1 MMRSNLVAVGNQ
13 ARPRFRLIQGGL
25 QCKTEFASLN
35 VVAAPETSPPFK
47 VDAIAYEE
55 DTWLMMSA
63 EPQFAEPPEHP
74 VRLMTDLIQ
83 AQPRPPGSV
92 VVRGKSPLQFLAI
105 VHDVNQDPTWR
116 EQWVEAC
123 LKNIFKESEQRKLQ
137 AIGLP
142 LLGTKHGRLEIKR
155 FIFLLRGVLN
165 RIDFKHLKHLWLVSP
180 TPVNAYIIN
189 WLESEKEEV

>member
-1 MMRSNLVAVGNQ
+1 MAADNQ

-25 QCKTEFASLN
+25 QCRTVFASLN
-35 VVAAPETSPPFK
+35 VIAAPETSPPFQ

-63 EPQFAEPPEHP
+63 EPEMAEPPEHP
-74 VRLMTDLIQ
+74 IRLMTDLIE
-83 AQPRPPGSV
+83 AQPRAVGSV
-92 VVRGKSPLQFLAI
+92 VVRGKNPLQLLAI

-123 LKNIFKESEQRKLQ
+123 LEIIFKESEQRMLQ

-142 LLGTKHGRLEIKR
+142 MLGTKHGRLEKKR
-155 FIFLLRGVLN
+155 FILLLRRVLK
-165 RIDFKHLKHLWLVSP
+165 RIHFQHLKHLWLVSP
-180 TPVNAYIIN
+180 TLENASIIN